1 MIQNKDSIDMW
12 INTCGS
18 IKKTMKLAVQNNDM
32 ETIIELLRRFKEATE
47 QLEIIMTIAN
57 KEKFTA

>member
-1 MIQNKDSIDMW
+1 MIENQDSLNIW
-12 INTCGS
+12 IKTCLNVTKTINLA
-18 IKKTMKLAVQNNDM
+18 IKNNDT